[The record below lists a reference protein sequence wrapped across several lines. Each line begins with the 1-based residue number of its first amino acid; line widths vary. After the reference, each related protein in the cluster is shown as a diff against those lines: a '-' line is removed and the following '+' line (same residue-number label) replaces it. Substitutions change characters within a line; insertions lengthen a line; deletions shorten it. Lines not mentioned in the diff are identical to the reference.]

1 MKVVVLEEHGYEAAL
16 LGLSLSYRQDPT
28 RMPAVARRLRF
39 LGDGHNKF
47 LESIVVWLDMTAPRY
62 FWQQFD
68 TYRVG
73 VTKQSES
80 TMHTLTSRPLAPGDF
95 AHPVPGEYLAHLN
108 RLIGEDDWEEAKAA
122 LPESLFQRRIVCLNY
137 MVLQRM
143 VRQRRTHRLPEWRTF
158 IAEVLE
164 NVEHP
169 ELLDDEEGRDGV
181 RSPIG
186 S

>member
-1 MKVVVLEEHGYEAAL
+1 MRVDVLEEHGYESAL
-16 LGLSLSYRQDPT
+16 LGLSLSYRQEPE
-28 RMPAVARRLRF
+28 RMAAVARRLRF
-39 LGDGHNKF
+39 LGEGHNKY

-80 TMHTLTSRPLAPGDF
+80 TMHTLTSRPLAQDDF
-95 AHPVPGEYLAHLN
+95 AHPVPPEYLDHLN
-108 RLIGEDDWEEAKAA
+108 RLIAANDWEEAKAGV
-122 LPESLFQRRIVCLNY
+122 PESLLQRRVVCLNY

-143 VRQRRTHRLPEWRTF
+143 IRQRKTHRLPEWHLFVAR
-158 IAEVLE
+158 VLE
-164 NVEHP
+164 AVQHP
-169 ELLDDEEGRDGV
+169 ELLEDGG
-181 RSPIG
+181 G

>member
-1 MKVVVLEEHGYEAAL
+1 MKVDVLEEHGYESAL
-16 LGLSLSYRQDPT
+16 LGLSLSYRQEPV
-28 RMPAVARRLRF
+28 RMAGVARRLRF
-39 LGDGHNKF
+39 LGEGHNKY

-80 TMHTLTSRPLAPGDF
+80 TMHTLTSRPLTQDDF
-95 AHPVPGEYLAHLN
+95 AHPVPREYLEHLN
-108 RLIGEDDWEEAKAA
+108 GLIAANNWEEAKAG
-122 LPESLFQRRIVCLNY
+122 LPESLLQRRVVCLNY

-143 VRQRRTHRLPEWRTF
+143 IRQRKTHRLPEWHVFVTR
-158 IAEVLE
+158 VLE
-164 NVEHP
+164 GVQHP
-169 ELLDDEEGRDGV
+169 ELLEDGG
-181 RSPIG
+181 G